1 MDKANGSNP
10 ILGGGGLHHV
20 AVRTDDLEKSTKF
33 YTDVLG
39 MKVVVAFKP
48 DERSFVHLDTGDG
61 SILELMQDD
70 KPIEDPAERGVHWH
84 LCFRTTRIEEAM
96 KAIEEAG
103 MEITVPAK
111 AVTLT
116 NTATNPPSPLPVKV
130 AFFIGPSGEL
140 VELFQNEPA

>member
-1 MDKANGSNP
+1 MAGNNP

-20 AVRTDDLEKSTKF
+20 AVRTHDLDASVTF

-39 MKVVVAFKP
+39 MKVVTAFSP
-48 DERSFVHLDTGDG
+48 DVRSFVHLDTGDG

-70 KPIEDPAERGVHWH
+70 KPIEPAAERGVHWH
-84 LCFRTTRIEEAM
+84 LCFGTTRIEEAM
-96 KAIEEAG
+96 KVIEAAG
-103 MEITVPAK
+103 MKVTVPVK

-116 NTATNPPSPLPVKV
+116 NTATNPPSPMPVKV

-140 VELFQNEPA
+140 VELFQNEPV